1 LCFLTPN
8 NNKISKRT
16 ALAFN
21 RDLLPSIDLFTV
33 DSLPLM
39 NLFQVWVNSSED
51 DGEPEGEDEHG
62 EVDDVD

>member
-1 LCFLTPN
+1 
-8 NNKISKRT
+8 
-16 ALAFN
+16 
-21 RDLLPSIDLFTV
+21 
-33 DSLPLM
+33 M